1 VLDDAR
7 PPHPPLPVE
16 LKPLGWDEAYPT
28 ALAALREAAHQAR
41 SLDELARVSRSVLEL
56 NWAVREDR
64 AE

>member
-1 VLDDAR
+1 VDLI
-7 PPHPPLPVE
+7 
-16 LKPLGWDEAYPT
+16 PLGWDEAYPT

-56 NWAVREDR
+56 NWAVREER